1 MLHEFNK
8 HIIKD
13 FPFLEEKRLLIA
25 CSGGLDSVVL
35 SRLMKELNYNISLA
49 HCNFSLRGL
58 ESDEDE
64 TFVKQFADKLSIPVF
79 IKKFETKKYAVEHKV
94 STQVSAR
101 ELRYQWFNGLKEENS
116 FDYILTG
123 HHLDDD
129 LETFFIN
136 LSRGTGLRGL
146 DGIPPIIN
154 DIVRPLLNFS
164 REEILQYAEERKL
177 KWREDSS
184 NASRDYLRNKL
195 RLDVIPN
202 YKEVDSRVLNNFK
215 STQKHL
221 RMSQNLI
228 EDYMTLIKNL
238 VITQVN
244 DEFHFDV
251 NQLKSLPNTEGLL
264 YELLYPFGFNA
275 WNDISE
281 LLSAQTGKQI
291 FSKTHR
297 LIKNREV
304 LILAKINSDEIS
316 EVFVKEGT
324 QEIYFPLHLVFSK
337 VNELTDTHKST
348 IYLDR
353 DKVSFP
359 LELRHWKE
367 GDVFYP
373 FGMKGKKKL
382 SKFFKDEKL
391 SLVAKEKI
399 WLLCSENEIVW
410 VVGMRL
416 DDRFKTDLNT
426 NEILKIALLEN

>member
-8 HIIKD
+8 HIIID
-13 FPFLEEKRLLIA
+13 FPFLEGKKLLIA

-35 SRLMKELNYNISLA
+35 ARLMKELNYNISLA

-58 ESDEDE
+58 ESNEDE
-64 TFVKQFADKLSIPVF
+64 SFVEKLADKLSIPVF
-79 IKKFETKKYAVEHKV
+79 IKKFETKMYASENKV
-94 STQVSAR
+94 STQVAAR
-101 ELRYQWFNGLKEENS
+101 DLRYQWFNELQKEKS

-154 DIVRPLLNFS
+154 SVIRPLLNFS
-164 REEILQYAEERKL
+164 REEILQYAESKKL
-177 KWREDSS
+177 TWREDSS
-184 NASRDYLRNKL
+184 NSSRDYLRNKL

-202 YKEVDSRVLNNFK
+202 FKEIDERVLKNFK

-221 RMSQNLI
+221 RMSQNLV
-228 EDYMTLIKNL
+228 EDYMILIKNL
-238 VITQVN
+238 VITQVK
-244 DEFHFDV
+244 DEYHFDV
-251 NQLKSLPNTEGLL
+251 NQLKSLPNTKGLL
-264 YELLYPFGFNA
+264 YELLAPFGFNA
-275 WNDISE
+275 WNDISD
-281 LLSAQTGKQI
+281 LLTAQTGKQI

-304 LILAKINSDEIS
+304 LILTKINSEEIS
-316 EVFVKEGT
+316 EVFVKEGV
-324 QEIYFPLHLVFSK
+324 EEVFFPLHLVFKK
-337 VNELTDTHKST
+337 VNKITETHIST
-348 IYLDR
+348 VYLDR
-353 DKVSFP
+353 DKLSFP

-391 SLVAKEKI
+391 SLVGKEKI

-416 DDRFKTDLNT
+416 DDRFKTDHNT

>member
-1 MLHEFNK
+1 MLQEFNK

-35 SRLMKELNYNISLA
+35 ARLLKELNYNISLA
-49 HCNFSLRGL
+49 HCNFSLRGF
-58 ESDEDE
+58 ESNEDE
-64 TFVKQFADKLSIPVF
+64 LFVNELADKLSIPVF
-79 IKKFETKKYAVEHKV
+79 IKKFETKKYAVEHKI
-94 STQVSAR
+94 STQVAAR
-101 ELRYQWFNGLKEENS
+101 ELRYQWFNELKEENE

-202 YKEVDSRVLNNFK
+202 YKEVDSRVLKNFK
-215 STQKHL
+215 TTQRHL
-221 RMSQNLI
+221 RISQNLI

-244 DEFHFDV
+244 NEFHLDI
-251 NQLKSLPNTEGLL
+251 NQLKSLSNTEGLL

-281 LLSAQTGKQI
+281 LLTAQTGKQV

-304 LILAKINSDEIS
+304 LILAKINSEEIN
-316 EVFVKEGT
+316 EVLIKEGT

-337 VNELTDTHKST
+337 VNLLSETHNNT
-348 IYLDR
+348 IYLDK
-353 DKVSFP
+353 DKLSFP
-359 LELRHWKE
+359 LKLRHWRE

-416 DDRFKTDLNT
+416 DDRFKTDPTT

>member
-13 FPFLEEKRLLIA
+13 FPFLEGKKLLIA

-64 TFVKQFADKLSIPVF
+64 TFVNQLADKLSIPIF
-79 IKKFETKKYAVEHKV
+79 IKTFETKKYAAEHKV
-94 STQVSAR
+94 STQVAAR
-101 ELRYQWFNGLKEENS
+101 NLRYHWFNELKDENLY
-116 FDYILTG
+116 DYILTG

-136 LSRGTGLRGL
+136 LSRGTGIRGL
-146 DGIPPIIN
+146 DGIPSIIN
-154 DIVRPLLNFS
+154 SIVRPLLNFS
-164 REEILQYAEERKL
+164 REEILQFAERKNL
-177 KWREDSS
+177 NWREDSS

-202 YKEVDSRVLNNFK
+202 YKEIDSRVLNNFK
-215 STQKHL
+215 TTQKNL

-228 EDYMTLIKNL
+228 DDYMTLIKNL

-244 DEFHFDV
+244 NEYHFNV
-251 NQLKSLPNTEGLL
+251 NQLKSLPNTDGLL
-264 YELLYPFGFNA
+264 YELLFPFGFNA

-304 LILAKINSDEIS
+304 LILAEINLEEIS
-316 EVFVKEGT
+316 EVVVKEGT
-324 QEIYFPLHLVFSK
+324 EEIYFPFHLVFSK
-337 VNELTDTHKST
+337 VNKIIETHENT
-348 IYLDR
+348 VYLDR
-353 DKVSFP
+353 DKISFP

-367 GDVFYP
+367 GDAFYP

-416 DDRFKTDLNT
+416 DDRFKTDDNT

>member
-1 MLHEFNK
+1 MLQEFNK

-13 FPFLEEKRLLIA
+13 FPFLEGKKLLIA

-64 TFVKQFADKLSIPVF
+64 FFVNQLADKLSIPIF
-79 IKKFETKKYAVEHKV
+79 IKTFETKKYAAEHKV
-94 STQVSAR
+94 STQVAAR
-101 ELRYQWFNGLKEENS
+101 NLRYHWFNELKDENLY
-116 FDYILTG
+116 DYILTG

-136 LSRGTGLRGL
+136 LSRGTGIRGL
-146 DGIPPIIN
+146 DGIPSIIN
-154 DIVRPLLNFS
+154 SIVRPLLNFS
-164 REEILQYAEERKL
+164 REEILQFAERKNL
-177 KWREDSS
+177 NWREDSS

-202 YKEVDSRVLNNFK
+202 YKEIDSRVLNNFK
-215 STQKHL
+215 TTQKNL

-228 EDYMTLIKNL
+228 DDYMTLIKNL

-244 DEFHFDV
+244 NEYHFNV
-251 NQLKSLPNTEGLL
+251 NQLKSLPNTDGLL
-264 YELLYPFGFNA
+264 YELLFPFGFNA

-304 LILAKINSDEIS
+304 LILAEINLEEIS
-316 EVFVKEGT
+316 EVVVKEGT
-324 QEIYFPLHLVFSK
+324 EEIYFPFHLVFSK
-337 VNELTDTHKST
+337 VNKIIETHENT
-348 IYLDR
+348 VYLDR
-353 DKVSFP
+353 DKISFP

-367 GDVFYP
+367 GDAFYP

-382 SKFFKDEKL
+382 SKLFKDEKL

-416 DDRFKTDLNT
+416 DDRFKTDDNT

>member
-1 MLHEFNK
+1 MLQEFNK

-13 FPFLEEKRLLIA
+13 FPFLEGKKLLIA

-64 TFVKQFADKLSIPVF
+64 TFVNQLADKLSIPIF
-79 IKKFETKKYAVEHKV
+79 IKTFETKKYAAEHKV
-94 STQVSAR
+94 STQVAAR
-101 ELRYQWFNGLKEENS
+101 NLRYHWFNELKDENLY
-116 FDYILTG
+116 DYILTG

-136 LSRGTGLRGL
+136 LSRGTGIRGL
-146 DGIPPIIN
+146 DGIPSIIN
-154 DIVRPLLNFS
+154 SIVRPLLNFS
-164 REEILQYAEERKL
+164 REEILQFAERKNL
-177 KWREDSS
+177 NWREDSS

-202 YKEVDSRVLNNFK
+202 YKEIDSRVLNNFK
-215 STQKHL
+215 TTQKNL

-228 EDYMTLIKNL
+228 DDYMTLIKNL

-244 DEFHFDV
+244 NEYHFNV
-251 NQLKSLPNTEGLL
+251 NQLKSLPNTDGLL
-264 YELLYPFGFNA
+264 YELLFPFGFNA

-304 LILAKINSDEIS
+304 LILAEINLEEIS
-316 EVFVKEGT
+316 EVVVKEGT
-324 QEIYFPLHLVFSK
+324 EEIYFPFHLVFSK
-337 VNELTDTHKST
+337 VNKIIETHENT
-348 IYLDR
+348 VYLDR
-353 DKVSFP
+353 DKISFP

-367 GDVFYP
+367 GDAFYP

-416 DDRFKTDLNT
+416 DDRFKTDDNT

>member
-13 FPFLEEKRLLIA
+13 FPFLEGKKLLIA

-64 TFVKQFADKLSIPVF
+64 TFVNQLADKLSIPIF
-79 IKKFETKKYAVEHKV
+79 IKTFETKKYAAEHKV
-94 STQVSAR
+94 STQVAAR
-101 ELRYQWFNGLKEENS
+101 NLRYHWFNELKDENLY
-116 FDYILTG
+116 DYILTG

-136 LSRGTGLRGL
+136 LSRGTGIRGL
-146 DGIPPIIN
+146 DGIPSIIN
-154 DIVRPLLNFS
+154 SIVRPLLNFS
-164 REEILQYAEERKL
+164 REEILQFAERKNL
-177 KWREDSS
+177 NWREDSS

-202 YKEVDSRVLNNFK
+202 YKEIDSRVLNNFK
-215 STQKHL
+215 TTQKNL

-228 EDYMTLIKNL
+228 DDYMTLIKNL

-244 DEFHFDV
+244 NEYHFNV
-251 NQLKSLPNTEGLL
+251 NQLKSLPNTDGLL
-264 YELLYPFGFNA
+264 YELLFPFGFNA

-304 LILAKINSDEIS
+304 LILAEINLEEIS
-316 EVFVKEGT
+316 EVVVKEGT
-324 QEIYFPLHLVFSK
+324 EEIYFPFHLVFSK
-337 VNELTDTHKST
+337 VNKIIETHENT
-348 IYLDR
+348 VYLDR
-353 DKVSFP
+353 DKISFP

-367 GDVFYP
+367 GDAFYP

-382 SKFFKDEKL
+382 SKLFKDEKL

-416 DDRFKTDLNT
+416 DDRFKTDDNT

>member
-1 MLHEFNK
+1 MLQEFNK

-35 SRLMKELNYNISLA
+35 ARLLKELNYNISLA
-49 HCNFSLRGL
+49 HCNFSLRGF
-58 ESDEDE
+58 ESNEDE
-64 TFVKQFADKLSIPVF
+64 LFVNELADKLSIPVF
-79 IKKFETKKYAVEHKV
+79 IKKFETKKYAVEHKI
-94 STQVSAR
+94 STQVAAR
-101 ELRYQWFNGLKEENS
+101 ELRYQWFNELKEENE

-202 YKEVDSRVLNNFK
+202 YKEVDSRVLKNFK
-215 STQKHL
+215 TTQRHL
-221 RMSQNLI
+221 RISQNLI

-244 DEFHFDV
+244 NEFHLDI
-251 NQLKSLPNTEGLL
+251 NQLKSLSNTEGLL

-281 LLSAQTGKQI
+281 LLTAQTGKQV

-304 LILAKINSDEIS
+304 LILAKINSEEIN
-316 EVFVKEGT
+316 EVLIKEGT

-337 VNELTDTHKST
+337 VNLLSETHNNT
-348 IYLDR
+348 IYLDK
-353 DKVSFP
+353 DKLSFP
-359 LELRHWKE
+359 LKLRYWRE

-416 DDRFKTDLNT
+416 DDRFKTDPTT

>member
-13 FPFLEEKRLLIA
+13 FPFLEGKKLLIA

-64 TFVKQFADKLSIPVF
+64 TFVNQLADKLSIPIF
-79 IKKFETKKYAVEHKV
+79 IKTFETKKYAAEHKV
-94 STQVSAR
+94 STQVAAR
-101 ELRYQWFNGLKEENS
+101 NLRYHWFNELKDENLY
-116 FDYILTG
+116 DYILTG

-136 LSRGTGLRGL
+136 LSRGTGIRGL
-146 DGIPPIIN
+146 DGISPIIN
-154 DIVRPLLNFS
+154 SIVRPLLNFS
-164 REEILQYAEERKL
+164 REEILQFAERKNL
-177 KWREDSS
+177 NWREDSS

-202 YKEVDSRVLNNFK
+202 YKEIDSRVLNNFK
-215 STQKHL
+215 TTQKNL

-228 EDYMTLIKNL
+228 DDYMTLIKNL

-244 DEFHFDV
+244 NEYHFNV
-251 NQLKSLPNTEGLL
+251 NQLKSLPNTDGLL
-264 YELLYPFGFNA
+264 YELLFPFGFNA

-304 LILAKINSDEIS
+304 LILAEINLEEIS
-316 EVFVKEGT
+316 EVVVKEGT
-324 QEIYFPLHLVFSK
+324 EEIYFPFHLVFSK
-337 VNELTDTHKST
+337 VNKIIETHENT
-348 IYLDR
+348 VYLDR
-353 DKVSFP
+353 DKISFP

-367 GDVFYP
+367 GDAFYP

-416 DDRFKTDLNT
+416 DDRFKTDDNT

>member
-1 MLHEFNK
+1 
-8 HIIKD
+8 
-13 FPFLEEKRLLIA
+13 
-25 CSGGLDSVVL
+25 
-35 SRLMKELNYNISLA
+35 MKELNYNISLA

-64 TFVKQFADKLSIPVF
+64 TFVNQLADKLSIPIF
-79 IKKFETKKYAVEHKV
+79 IKTFETKKYAAEHKV
-94 STQVSAR
+94 STQVAAR
-101 ELRYQWFNGLKEENS
+101 NLRYHWFNELKDENLY
-116 FDYILTG
+116 DYILTG

-136 LSRGTGLRGL
+136 LSRGTGIRGL
-146 DGIPPIIN
+146 DGISPIIN
-154 DIVRPLLNFS
+154 SIVRPLLNFS
-164 REEILQYAEERKL
+164 REEILQFAERKNL
-177 KWREDSS
+177 NWREDSS

-202 YKEVDSRVLNNFK
+202 YKEIDSRVLNNFK
-215 STQKHL
+215 TTQKNL

-228 EDYMTLIKNL
+228 DDYMTLIKNL

-244 DEFHFDV
+244 NEYHFNV
-251 NQLKSLPNTEGLL
+251 NQLKSLPNTDGLL
-264 YELLYPFGFNA
+264 YELLFPFGFNA

-304 LILAKINSDEIS
+304 LILAEINLEEIS
-316 EVFVKEGT
+316 EVVVKEGT
-324 QEIYFPLHLVFSK
+324 EEIYFPFHLVFSK
-337 VNELTDTHKST
+337 VNKIIETHENT
-348 IYLDR
+348 VYLDR
-353 DKVSFP
+353 DKISFP

-367 GDVFYP
+367 GDAFYP

-382 SKFFKDEKL
+382 SKLFKDEKL

-416 DDRFKTDLNT
+416 DDRFKTDDNT